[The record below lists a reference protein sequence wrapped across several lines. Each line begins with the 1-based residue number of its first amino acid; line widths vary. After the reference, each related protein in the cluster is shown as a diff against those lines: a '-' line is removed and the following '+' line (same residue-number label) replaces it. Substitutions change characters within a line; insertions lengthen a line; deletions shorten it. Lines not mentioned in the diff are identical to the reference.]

1 MDNLEV
7 LTQKYA
13 RLDEQE
19 KKELREILFGEDP
32 EELLEDDSNVHMF
45 LSDIGEH
52 AQVGLFEN
60 IFAFMDAHPMLPTD
74 LDSKDV
80 EVEE

>member
-74 LDSKDV
+74 LDIKDI